1 MQQER
6 ARRNSNSIAITPA
19 LQLQTAVACEMNTQ
33 FPEYPSYL
41 FQKMKNQKTQ
51 TLFCLQVSSECIF
64 GCKEYNQ
71 SDFCIDHL
79 VMSMC
84 RVKDWEAL
92 YSQQKTR
99 PGADYGSG
107 HEIPIARFRLKLKKV
122 GKTTRLFRC
131 DLFHI
136 PFNYTVEV
144 INRFKGL
151 DLIERV
157 PEELWTEVCDIVH
170 EARIRTA
177 PRKRNAKRQNG
188 CLRRPYKLLWKKR
201 SERQKE
207 KMKDISIWMQSSKE

>member
-6 ARRNSNSIAITPA
+6 AKRNSNSIAITPA

-84 RVKDWEAL
+84 RDISSLLEECLLWHVCSFDETLLCFALLHFALQCQTCLLLQVSLDFPLFISIPYDEKGIQSCL
-92 YSQQKTR
+92 YSNSL
-99 PGADYGSG
+99 Y
-107 HEIPIARFRLKLKKV
+107 
-122 GKTTRLFRC
+122 
-131 DLFHI
+131 
-136 PFNYTVEV
+136 
-144 INRFKGL
+144 
-151 DLIERV
+151 
-157 PEELWTEVCDIVH
+157 
-170 EARIRTA
+170 
-177 PRKRNAKRQNG
+177 
-188 CLRRPYKLLWKKR
+188 
-201 SERQKE
+201 
-207 KMKDISIWMQSSKE
+207 